1 MALTLKILALTY
13 LLTWFSLF
21 STGWLLRLLLSRFKP
36 SSMDAKAIAFSM
48 FTSGLLGFAAGI
60 GVSWAVVT
68 GRLIMETPYYTFL
81 MYELSRAV
89 MFLGIAGFL
98 YSLVLLLRLW
108 LRGRGESA
116 YKNEAHSVEE
126 YRGLTVYYTGQVDVP
141 SLRGIWTPVIL
152 FPRKLAEHLPREDIE
167 LMLEHEVLHHRRSDN
182 LKLVILEAL
191 GALALNLGGMAKL
204 ITRYRLSAEL
214 VVDTEMLTSADP
226 SRYVS
231 CLLQCEDS
239 AVSGRAMDERTR
251 LRLQAIV
258 DGAPVIKTL
267 YGQAL
272 PLVAA
277 VLPIAAVLS
286 LFSLQAFRCFFPCFL
301 GY

>member
-21 STGWLLRLLLSRFKP
+21 PAGLLLRLLLSRLKP
-36 SSMDAKAIAFSM
+36 SLTDASVIAFSM
-48 FTSGLLGFAAGI
+48 VTAGLLGFAVGI

-68 GRLIMETPYYTFL
+68 GRLVMETGYYTFL
-81 MYELSRAV
+81 MYELSRGV

-108 LRGRGESA
+108 LRGRGKSA
-116 YKNEAHSVEE
+116 YKGEASSTEG
-126 YRGLTVYYTGQVDVP
+126 YRGVTVYYTDRVEVP

-152 FPRKLAEHLPREDIE
+152 FPRKLAASLPREDIE
-167 LMLEHEVLHHRRSDN
+167 LMLSHEVLHHQRADN

-191 GALALNLGGMAKL
+191 GALALNLGGIAKL
-204 ITRYRLSAEL
+204 AARYRLSAEMA
-214 VVDTEMLTSADP
+214 VDAELLSVAEP

-231 CLLQCEDS
+231 CLLHCESLDS
-239 AVSGRAMDERTR
+239 ANGTLNEHTR
-251 LRLQAIV
+251 VRLQAVV
-258 DGAPVIKTL
+258 DRRPGANAITGLV
-267 YGQAL
+267 L
-272 PLVAA
+272 PLAA
-277 VLPIAAVLS
+277 ATIPTVAVLS
-286 LFSLQAFRCFFPCFL
+286 LLAIQAFRCFFPCFL